1 VVDEFTTVAE
11 YIKPDASQLKIDDM
25 LTKDKKWLSEHVRTS
40 KYMSQIAKCLDST
53 CCSSPRS
60 SFFVL
65 NPSRFIPPPIPL
77 IQTSDGLKA
86 PERTYKENHVFP
98 SLFVSKMLQIEEILP
113 WSTKAFKELPYD
125 LYCLSIQ
132 SVLLERIC
140 KKCNLYFA
148 SKVMLKKHQK
158 VHKNDAVR
166 EALTIAR
173 TRPVRIA
180 AVRQREM
187 MAIIAICERRK
198 RRAS

>member
-1 VVDEFTTVAE
+1 
-11 YIKPDASQLKIDDM
+11 
-25 LTKDKKWLSEHVRTS
+25 
-40 KYMSQIAKCLDST
+40 
-53 CCSSPRS
+53 
-60 SFFVL
+60 
-65 NPSRFIPPPIPL
+65 
-77 IQTSDGLKA
+77 
-86 PERTYKENHVFP
+86 
-98 SLFVSKMLQIEEILP
+98 MLQIEEILP

-148 SKVMLKKHQK
+148 SKVMLKKHKK

-166 EALTIAR
+166 EVLTIAR

-187 MAIIAICERRK
+187 MAIIAREENGEQVDWMDEDELDLAGIQVPKNPDSNERDLPIYSMEEHLSSPWENEEGSGPKKMFLSISYFFVNYKEFAIGFRVQIQ
-198 RRAS
+198 

>member
-1 VVDEFTTVAE
+1 
-11 YIKPDASQLKIDDM
+11 M
-25 LTKDKKWLSEHVRTS
+25 
-40 KYMSQIAKCLDST
+40 
-53 CCSSPRS
+53 
-60 SFFVL
+60 VL
-65 NPSRFIPPPIPL
+65 RL
-77 IQTSDGLKA
+77 QRGH
-86 PERTYKENHVFP
+86 HVFP